1 MSNTPRLAPEDQFP
15 KDAIRES
22 VTVQPPVSEVF
33 SGGTFTLFLAT
44 AADNILA
51 WGVDT
56 AKRDYQLR
64 QFWPTEPYLAGGIV
78 NVAGRNA
85 SLDWEI
91 KSSSEKLS
99 QAVTDMLRTALA
111 GDKIGWL
118 DFVKKFSIDLYTT
131 DNGAFI
137 ELIRDPGMDAN
148 SKFKDERAPVIG
160 INHLDSN
167 RCVRTGNAQTPVL
180 YRDRDEKLH
189 KLKWYEVIPFSDF
202 PSPIEKMNGVGYS
215 SLTRALRLAQIMRS
229 LLIYKDEKISGRNPK
244 DLHIV
249 GGVSSKS
256 IEDALKR
263 TQEGAS
269 NRGNMR
275 FIENV
280 VLASLDPEK
289 PVSVATVELASL
301 PDGFSFD
308 QDMQWY
314 IAGLALN
321 FGVDYQEFA
330 PLPGGQI
337 GSASQGML
345 LSRKSSAKGPRNWMD
360 AVVEG
365 FTNYGVLPR
374 NTKMI
379 FNDKNEQEEME
390 RQEIRTGAAEEAAIL
405 ANSKIFPPEVIAKS
419 LIRRG
424 IYDQEDF
431 DNTPPEWWK
440 KVMETNS
447 GETNKQPVG
456 SRGGNTVGEDA
467 SRVDS
472 NKPKPRVGD
481 RLRKMFSNQSEQK
494 VADSDSIQIVI
505 KQEAAPPQDISVF
518 TNAVQELG
526 KAISKA
532 IGSLSFNVNN
542 NVSPTPVKNEINVS
556 PTPVDVKPQFTVEF
570 PKRVKKKTR
579 IIYDDYGKPV
589 GVEEE

>member
-1 MSNTPRLAPEDQFP
+1 MVNTSRLTPEDQFP
-15 KDAIRES
+15 QDAIKQS
-22 VTVQPPVSEVF
+22 VVEQPPVSEAF
-33 SGGTFTLFLAT
+33 SGGVFTLFLAS
-44 AADNILA
+44 AADGITE
-51 WGVDT
+51 WGRDT
-56 AKRDYQLR
+56 AKRDSQLR
-64 QFWPTEPYLAGGIV
+64 KFWPTEPYLAGGIV

-91 KSSSEKLS
+91 KSGSEKLS
-99 QAVTDMLRTALA
+99 QAVTDMLRSAIA

-118 DFVKKFSIDLYTT
+118 DFIKKFSIDLYTT
-131 DNGAFI
+131 DNGGFI
-137 ELIRDPGMDAN
+137 ELIRDPGTDAN
-148 SKFKDERAPVIG
+148 SKFKGPKAPVIG
-160 INHLDSN
+160 IAHLDSG
-167 RCVRTGNAQTPVL
+167 RCVRTGNAETPVL

-189 KLKWYEVIPFSDF
+189 KMQWYEVIPFADF

-249 GGVSSKS
+249 GGVSTKS

-263 TQEGAS
+263 TQEQAS

-301 PDGFSFD
+301 PEGFSFD

-360 AVVEG
+360 AIVEG

-374 NTKMI
+374 NAKMI

-424 IYDQEDF
+424 IYDQEDY
-431 DNTPPEWWK
+431 DNTPEDWWK

-447 GETNKQPVG
+447 GESNKQPVG
-456 SRGGNTVGEDA
+456 NRGGNTTAEDA
-467 SRVDS
+467 SRT
-472 NKPKPRVGD
+472 NGGKPRPRVGD
-481 RLRKMFSNQSEQK
+481 RLRKMAEDF
-494 VADSDSIQIVI
+494 
-505 KQEAAPPQDISVF
+505 
-518 TNAVQELG
+518 G
-526 KAISKA
+526 W
-532 IGSLSFNVNN
+532 
-542 NVSPTPVKNEINVS
+542 
-556 PTPVDVKPQFTVEF
+556 KP
-570 PKRVKKKTR
+570 
-579 IIYDDYGKPV
+579 
-589 GVEEE
+589 